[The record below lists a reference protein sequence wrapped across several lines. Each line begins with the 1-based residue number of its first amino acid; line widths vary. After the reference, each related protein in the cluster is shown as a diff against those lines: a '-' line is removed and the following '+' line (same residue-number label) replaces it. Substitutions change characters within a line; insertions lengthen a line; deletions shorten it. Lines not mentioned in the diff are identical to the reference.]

1 MLFSLMFSSHF
12 LGNQTLQQIQ
22 RYFKLWNFPAILK
35 ATFLWNKQK
44 LLKQIKTPFQFLN
57 PKILSLLFVKLLSL
71 SFLCKPLICFH
82 SHHQSPKNLSS
93 LLRSTSSKSTSLTS
107 SWSSICHH
115 NRPLTHKSPN
125 PVTPK
130 STVATTMSYH
140 AKAHAN
146 IAFFIPSISTTKSII
161 LCFA

>member
-1 MLFSLMFSSHF
+1 MFSL
-12 LGNQTLQQIQ
+12 
-22 RYFKLWNFPAILK
+22 
-35 ATFLWNKQK
+35 TFLATKHYNKYKDISSFETFLQFWKQLSFENKQK